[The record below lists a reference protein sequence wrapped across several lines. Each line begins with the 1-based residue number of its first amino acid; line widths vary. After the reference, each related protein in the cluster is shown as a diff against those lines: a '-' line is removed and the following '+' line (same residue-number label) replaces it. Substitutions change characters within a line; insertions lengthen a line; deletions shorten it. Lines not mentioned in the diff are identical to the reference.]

1 MIHRIKSVHPETKVL
16 YMSGYTD
23 EAIVHHGIVD
33 ADINFIQKPF
43 TERALTRKILYWTLK
58 RHPAKRATVSWMD
71 RVRDKF
77 LQGALE
83 NMTEAVPKRASVL
96 IIDDAEQ
103 VRWLLENLLATNPDC
118 TVLSSPKDTKR
129 GLRAPQFDMVVR
141 NTGMSAA
148 TGRDLVPYLL
158 KKTPET
164 VVVMISG
171 QPTIDAT
178 IRAMPGV
185 SRGGI
190 SLTPPPSRLTIREPC
205 GRAHA
210 EECPLDK
217 LTARQTQ
224 VLRLIADGKTTKQVA
239 LELNIS
245 VKTVETH
252 RSHLMDRLDIHDIAG
267 LVRFAIRTGL
277 ASLDD

>member
-1 MIHRIKSVHPETKVL
+1 
-16 YMSGYTD
+16 
-23 EAIVHHGIVD
+23 
-33 ADINFIQKPF
+33 
-43 TERALTRKILYWTLK
+43 
-58 RHPAKRATVSWMD
+58 MD

-96 IIDDAEQ
+96 IIDDDEQ
-103 VRWLLENLLATNPDC
+103 VRWLLENLLAPNPDC
-118 TVLSSPKDTKR
+118 TVLSSPKE
-129 GLRAPQFDMVVR
+129 G
-141 NTGMSAA
+141 AA

-158 KKTPET
+158 NKTPKT
-164 VVVMISG
+164 IVVMISG
-171 QPTIDAT
+171 EPTIGAA

-190 SLTPPPSRLTIREPC
+190 RLTPQTSTATITGPF
-205 GRAHA
+205 GRADA
-210 EECPLDK
+210 EESPVDK

-224 VLRLIADGKTTKQVA
+224 VLRLIAEGKTTKQVA

-267 LVRFAIRTGL
+267 LVRFAIRVGL
-277 ASLDD
+277 VRLED